1 MLLCQYRK
9 NPIEE
14 VAAMEMNF
22 NDLEKVTGGVSTSGK
37 DVVCYCKTCGMKLK
51 YIGQIREEGGNTG
64 EYQCE
69 NTNYKRPGNRCPEYH
84 VTKTNDEVNFK

>member
-1 MLLCQYRK
+1 
-9 NPIEE
+9 
-14 VAAMEMNF
+14 MEMNF
-22 NDLEKVTGGVSTSGK
+22 NDLEKVTGGVSTGGK